1 MTTNHDEIR
10 LLLPLY
16 ADGLLDSE
24 DSAKVERALAETPEL
39 QAELQKLK
47 DENELISEALAP
59 LNPSRSSRM
68 KLSEAM
74 QNIHRSAERVAN
86 NLPRRDW
93 RIFRVCFSVLVV
105 GGFIY
110 VWNAF
115 PLPVQEINGE
125 ATTRLTVPLVLG
137 PFILGVAFL
146 LGAEVLAHG
155 EAWLMNKL
163 LDKHVERTRL
173 EVIMLEAFGIT
184 GILASGII
192 YLFLLRM

>member
-1 MTTNHDEIR
+1 MTTNRDDIR

-24 DSAKVERALAETPEL
+24 ESARVEQALAETPEL
-39 QAELQKLK
+39 RAELQKLK
-47 DENELISEALAP
+47 DENDLISEALAP

-86 NLPRRDW
+86 TLPRRDW
-93 RIFRVCFSVLVV
+93 RIFRISFAVLVV
-105 GGFIY
+105 AGFLY
-110 VWNAF
+110 VWETF
-115 PLPVQEINGE
+115 PLPVQEINGDVT
-125 ATTRLTVPLVLG
+125 ARLTVPLVVG
-137 PFILGVAFL
+137 PFVLGVAFL
-146 LGAEVLAHG
+146 LGAEVLAQG

-173 EVIMLEAFGIT
+173 EVFMLEAFGIT